1 MAIKKDK
8 TPGEL
13 IAKSIIETYDPKTT
27 EDIQDALKSI
37 FGPIFESMLDGEM
50 EHHLGFSSNSLINT
64 SAYFF
69 CYYVVSIF
77 YILLQEFISLFSII
91 SILVG

>member
-1 MAIKKDK
+1 MARKKDK

-64 SAYFF
+64 SAFF
-69 CYYVVSIF
+69 FATMSYPFS
-77 YILLQEFISLFSII
+77 ISLFKNLSPYFA
-91 SILVG
+91 